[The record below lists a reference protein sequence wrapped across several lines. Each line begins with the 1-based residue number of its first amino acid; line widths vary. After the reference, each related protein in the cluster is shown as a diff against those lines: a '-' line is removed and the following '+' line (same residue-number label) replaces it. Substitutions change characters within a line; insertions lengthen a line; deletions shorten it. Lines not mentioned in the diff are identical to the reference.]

1 MSTESDDKAFFEELK
16 REFLSEASFLLEQCD
31 ESCLKL
37 EDEGLR
43 QEALDEI
50 FRIFHSVK
58 GGAAAVG
65 FEDLSRFAHSV
76 ENCLGILRKSPD
88 LISSDVTTILF
99 QSNDALKARIE
110 SLKQNPDSPWDVAE
124 LSEDVRRTTEGLESQ
139 LNGGAPVSLGPKV
152 SKVSRGSEE
161 QRQSQKNTVRV
172 DTKYIDTVLD
182 LIGELVVIKSQL
194 LHSNIFVQES
204 SRLKLDGLLSLFD
217 KTVRDLQDRALRM
230 RMTPLKSVFMKA
242 QRQVREL
249 SQKLEKPANII
260 IAGEA
265 TEIDRDLIE
274 QLSDPLVHLIR
285 NAMDHGIENAEER
298 QQSGKPEQATI
309 KLSAR
314 QARGRIVIEI
324 VDDGRGISRDKVL
337 GSAEKKGL
345 LPPGVEP
352 STMSD
357 GEVFGLLFKAGFST
371 AEQVS
376 DLSGRGVGLDVV
388 KSNLEKIKGNIEIES
403 TVGKGTT
410 FRFSIPLT
418 AAIFDGMVVTV
429 GKNHFILPLDKIDEI
444 GQLRKMKVY
453 TAGGRQVVDFRG
465 EMIDVVCMQEAF
477 GLLGRTQPAPSES
490 DVVVVLHF
498 MDYRYA
504 VRLQS
509 IVGQAQ
515 VVVKSLGE
523 QFQEIPDIAGAAV
536 LGDGKIALIVDSD
549 GVARRMG
556 VSNSG
561 VGSLAKDSETRVANL

>member
-1 MSTESDDKAFFEELK
+1 MPTESDDKAFFEELK

-37 EDEGLR
+37 DDEGLR

-50 FRIFHSVK
+50 FRVFHSVK

-88 LISSDVTTILF
+88 LISPNVTTILF

-110 SLKQNPDSPWDVAE
+110 ALKNNPESRWDIAD

-139 LNGGAPVSLGPKV
+139 LQGGAPVPLEPRLG
-152 SKVSRGSEE
+152 KVSRNSDDQGKT
-161 QRQSQKNTVRV
+161 QKNTVRV

-194 LHSNIFVQES
+194 LHSNFLVQDS

-230 RMTPLKSVFMKA
+230 RMTPLKSAFMKA

-249 SQKLEKPANII
+249 SQKLEKPANIEI
-260 IAGEA
+260 TGEA

-285 NAMDHGIENAEER
+285 NAMDHGIEGKDER
-298 QQSGKPEQATI
+298 QQAGKPEQATI
-309 KLSAR
+309 KLSAQ

-324 VDDGRGISRDKVL
+324 VDDGRGISREKVL
-337 GSAEKKGL
+337 ASAEKKGL
-345 LPPGVEP
+345 LPPG
-352 STMSD
+352 TDLKNMSD
-357 GEVFGLLFKAGFST
+357 GEVFGLLFKPGFST
-371 AEQVS
+371 AEKVS

-388 KSNLEKIKGNIEIES
+388 KSNLEKIKGTIEIES

-418 AAIFDGMVVTV
+418 AAIFDGMVVMV
-429 GKNHFILPLDKIDEI
+429 GQSHFILPLDKIDEI
-444 GQLRKMKVY
+444 SQLRKMKLY
-453 TAGGRQVVDFRG
+453 SAGERKVVDFRG

-477 GLLGRTQPAPSES
+477 GLLGRAEPAPSES
-490 DVVVVLHF
+490 DVIVVLHF

-509 IVGQAQ
+509 IIGQAQ

-523 QFQEIPDIAGAAV
+523 QFQKIPDISGAAV

-561 VGSLAKDSETRVANL
+561 FGSLARNSETRVANL